1 MARHL
6 ASQSKQNCLGLKE
19 PCFTHLLRNKRLEL
33 SCTSCNES
41 VRRLC
46 LPCPSPFA
54 FARPSLLGRCIW
66 QADTAASQPAS
77 QPASGPAG
85 SSTSQNL
92 LRAKVW
98 RCCVF
103 LLLPSLST
111 LAVQAMF
118 PSYLSS
124 SQASNKTRMSQ
135 DTYKDKEIFSFPKV
149 LPEWLFRHR
158 LL

>member
-1 MARHL
+1 MAEYASNPAADGSSSVARHL
-6 ASQSKQNCLGLKE
+6 TSQSKQNCLRLKE

-77 QPASGPAG
+77 QQVGRQVRVLRRIYYAPKFGDVVCFSCFLPYPLWRYRQCFLV
-85 SSTSQNL
+85 TSPPPRLQ
-92 LRAKVW
+92 
-98 RCCVF
+98 
-103 LLLPSLST
+103 
-111 LAVQAMF
+111 
-118 PSYLSS
+118 
-124 SQASNKTRMSQ
+124 TR
-135 DTYKDKEIFSFPKV
+135 
-149 LPEWLFRHR
+149 HG
-158 LL
+158 